1 MAPLFQARE
10 IPRIVPSLPPVKRL
24 AADTEV
30 ATGQRR
36 ILSMPPV
43 MVQPLQSC
51 FCQPADPLDPAY
63 DFGTRSSRTYYLHDD
78 TILGVTYHYEREQG
92 VPALVV
98 YQSGAPNN
106 ETIVRPSARRY
117 AHEVATACP
126 VPDRLLVEYGMVRAQ
141 GPKPADTQTPDWVW
155 GYVWQVT
162 LTPKSAALHDREETI
177 AWDPQAKDRVR

>member
-1 MAPLFQARE
+1 MAPLCQARE

-78 TILGVTYHYEREQG
+78 TILSVTHHYEREQPTG
-92 VPALVV
+92 VH
-98 YQSGAPNN
+98 
-106 ETIVRPSARRY
+106 T
-117 AHEVATACP
+117 
-126 VPDRLLVEYGMVRAQ
+126 
-141 GPKPADTQTPDWVW
+141 
-155 GYVWQVT
+155 
-162 LTPKSAALHDREETI
+162 
-177 AWDPQAKDRVR
+177 

>member
-78 TILGVTYHYEREQG
+78 TILSANYHYEREQTRSLRRRL
-92 VPALVV
+92 PHLAEQISLRRS
-98 YQSGAPNN
+98 YQGTGTPLG
-106 ETIVRPSARRY
+106 PG
-117 AHEVATACP
+117 CP
-126 VPDRLLVEYGMVRAQ
+126 
-141 GPKPADTQTPDWVW
+141 
-155 GYVWQVT
+155 
-162 LTPKSAALHDREETI
+162 
-177 AWDPQAKDRVR
+177 

>member
-10 IPRIVPSLPPVKRL
+10 IPRIVPALPPVKRL

-78 TILGVTYHYEREQG
+78 TILSVTYHYEREQVWAFHRTDASRAG
-92 VPALVV
+92 YGTLPLD
-98 YQSGAPNN
+98 AP
-106 ETIVRPSARRY
+106 S
-117 AHEVATACP
+117 
-126 VPDRLLVEYGMVRAQ
+126 
-141 GPKPADTQTPDWVW
+141 
-155 GYVWQVT
+155 
-162 LTPKSAALHDREETI
+162 
-177 AWDPQAKDRVR
+177 

>member
-78 TILGVTYHYEREQG
+78 TILSVTYHYEREQPESG
-92 VPALVV
+92 PVVLVAFESESDNHALGGLSVCQCV
-98 YQSGAPNN
+98 FRS
-106 ETIVRPSARRY
+106 
-117 AHEVATACP
+117 
-126 VPDRLLVEYGMVRAQ
+126 
-141 GPKPADTQTPDWVW
+141 
-155 GYVWQVT
+155 
-162 LTPKSAALHDREETI
+162 
-177 AWDPQAKDRVR
+177 

>member
-1 MAPLFQARE
+1 MAPLCQARE

-78 TILGVTYHYEREQG
+78 TILGVTYHYDREQSG
-92 VPALVV
+92 RPRSVTSSAGGPIENGLTLLQESAHAL
-98 YQSGAPNN
+98 GAVFGLPENLAAPGF
-106 ETIVRPSARRY
+106 VLQCRRK
-117 AHEVATACP
+117 AA
-126 VPDRLLVEYGMVRAQ
+126 L
-141 GPKPADTQTPDWVW
+141 QTPVD
-155 GYVWQVT
+155 
-162 LTPKSAALHDREETI
+162 SALDEYQGLGRL
-177 AWDPQAKDRVR
+177 VR

>member
-1 MAPLFQARE
+1 MAPFFQARE

-78 TILGVTYHYEREQG
+78 TILSVTHHY
-92 VPALVV
+92 
-98 YQSGAPNN
+98 
-106 ETIVRPSARRY
+106 
-117 AHEVATACP
+117 
-126 VPDRLLVEYGMVRAQ
+126 
-141 GPKPADTQTPDWVW
+141 
-155 GYVWQVT
+155 
-162 LTPKSAALHDREETI
+162 DREHMCTALTQNPPSRPDSESDSLI
-177 AWDPQAKDRVR
+177 LSQRA

>member
-51 FCQPADPLDPAY
+51 FCQPADPLNPAY

-78 TILGVTYHYEREQG
+78 SILSVTYHYEREQSLDDSDRRHACCLLPPAIN
-92 VPALVV
+92 VPSTSVFPDDDNFIIFSSNRAIIWGRSIWLNLLC
-98 YQSGAPNN
+98 SHKGGTFDF
-106 ETIVRPSARRY
+106 TITMAMARL
-117 AHEVATACP
+117 P
-126 VPDRLLVEYGMVRAQ
+126 
-141 GPKPADTQTPDWVW
+141 
-155 GYVWQVT
+155 
-162 LTPKSAALHDREETI
+162 
-177 AWDPQAKDRVR
+177 

>member
-78 TILGVTYHYEREQG
+78 TILSVTHHYDREQG
-92 VPALVV
+92 GYCGAHSLAPMCPRSQGTSGCLGGTHRMPGGGLFVRVGRPQECLLGEGPGPQVKA
-98 YQSGAPNN
+98 YWQSSGAEPPRNG
-106 ETIVRPSARRY
+106 
-117 AHEVATACP
+117 
-126 VPDRLLVEYGMVRAQ
+126 DG
-141 GPKPADTQTPDWVW
+141 G
-155 GYVWQVT
+155 
-162 LTPKSAALHDREETI
+162 
-177 AWDPQAKDRVR
+177 

>member
-51 FCQPADPLDPAY
+51 FCQPADPLNPAY

-78 TILGVTYHYEREQG
+78 SILSVTYHYEREQRFASTSMEVRHDFSGEQLHGLYHSG
-92 VPALVV
+92 VL
-98 YQSGAPNN
+98 N
-106 ETIVRPSARRY
+106 EAAR
-117 AHEVATACP
+117 
-126 VPDRLLVEYGMVRAQ
+126 VE
-141 GPKPADTQTPDWVW
+141 PADAFLRND
-155 GYVWQVT
+155 T
-162 LTPKSAALHDREETI
+162 LPI
-177 AWDPQAKDRVR
+177 GNMC

>member
-63 DFGTRSSRTYYLHDD
+63 DFGTRSSHTYYLHDD
-78 TILGVTYHYEREQG
+78 TILSVTHHYDREHRCVNKREGQNSDPMAWG
-92 VPALVV
+92 GPALA
-98 YQSGAPNN
+98 SRLLLPLWLP
-106 ETIVRPSARRY
+106 T
-117 AHEVATACP
+117 P
-126 VPDRLLVEYGMVRAQ
+126 VPPAPDGRCWPAAPRCLSLCAPTCTVEEGRYYRRLGHGRCYSGNS
-141 GPKPADTQTPDWVW
+141 GCSK
-155 GYVWQVT
+155 
-162 LTPKSAALHDREETI
+162 
-177 AWDPQAKDRVR
+177 

>member
-51 FCQPADPLDPAY
+51 FCQPADPLNPAY

-78 TILGVTYHYEREQG
+78 SIL
-92 VPALVV
+92 
-98 YQSGAPNN
+98 
-106 ETIVRPSARRY
+106 I
-117 AHEVATACP
+117 
-126 VPDRLLVEYGMVRAQ
+126 
-141 GPKPADTQTPDWVW
+141 
-155 GYVWQVT
+155 
-162 LTPKSAALHDREETI
+162 
-177 AWDPQAKDRVR
+177 

>member
-10 IPRIVPSLPPVKRL
+10 IPRIVPSLPRVKGL

-63 DFGTRSSRTYYLHDD
+63 DFGTRSSCTHYLHDD
-78 TILGVTYHYEREQG
+78 TILSVTHHYEREHVIGGLDSGG
-92 VPALVV
+92 VSTDRACLRRVA
-98 YQSGAPNN
+98 APIMS
-106 ETIVRPSARRY
+106 TWAVPTPWQRVTRRN
-117 AHEVATACP
+117 HRRC
-126 VPDRLLVEYGMVRAQ
+126 VRA
-141 GPKPADTQTPDWVW
+141 
-155 GYVWQVT
+155 
-162 LTPKSAALHDREETI
+162 SSRRE
-177 AWDPQAKDRVR
+177 

>member
-51 FCQPADPLDPAY
+51 FCQLADPLDPAY
-63 DFGTRSSRTYYLHDD
+63 DFGTRSSRTYCLHDD
-78 TILGVTYHYEREQG
+78 TILSVTHHYDREQG
-92 VPALVV
+92 RPPSNLARAVV
-98 YQSGAPNN
+98 DGGAAPSYTPLAGPTVMLRGGGRVIK
-106 ETIVRPSARRY
+106 EGDRAPDFSTIDHTSKQVRLSN
-117 AHEVATACP
+117 
-126 VPDRLLVEYGMVRAQ
+126 LKGS
-141 GPKPADTQTPDWVW
+141 KVW
-155 GYVWQVT
+155 LWFYSSPGGGN
-162 LTPKSAALHDREETI
+162 
-177 AWDPQAKDRVR
+177 

>member
-63 DFGTRSSRTYYLHDD
+63 HFGTRSSRTYYLHDD
-78 TILGVTYHYEREQG
+78 TILSVTYHYEREQLARSRTRRG
-92 VPALVV
+92 PDAVPGASPSSAPEWSLLDCE
-98 YQSGAPNN
+98 YPLDHYPYCRLSSTDGSGNGCGCFH
-106 ETIVRPSARRY
+106 S
-117 AHEVATACP
+117 
-126 VPDRLLVEYGMVRAQ
+126 DRLVSEVVDHRRE
-141 GPKPADTQTPDWVW
+141 P
-155 GYVWQVT
+155 
-162 LTPKSAALHDREETI
+162 AALADVNRP
-177 AWDPQAKDRVR
+177 A

>member
-1 MAPLFQARE
+1 MAPLFLARE

-63 DFGTRSSRTYYLHDD
+63 HGTRSSRTYYLHDD
-78 TILGVTYHYEREQG
+78 TILSVTYHYEREYTPHAMGLQMG
-92 VPALVV
+92 LL
-98 YQSGAPNN
+98 
-106 ETIVRPSARRY
+106 T
-117 AHEVATACP
+117 AHQI
-126 VPDRLLVEYGMVRAQ
+126 R
-141 GPKPADTQTPDWVW
+141 
-155 GYVWQVT
+155 
-162 LTPKSAALHDREETI
+162 
-177 AWDPQAKDRVR
+177 

>member
-51 FCQPADPLDPAY
+51 FCQPADPLNPAY

-78 TILGVTYHYEREQG
+78 SILSVTYHYEREHSSMFLCGPFQSHHCTVLPLMVSLSNHQRAV
-92 VPALVV
+92 VPCVRSPSTGSGRADFEKTLGSVV
-98 YQSGAPNN
+98 KI
-106 ETIVRPSARRY
+106 T
-117 AHEVATACP
+117 
-126 VPDRLLVEYGMVRAQ
+126 
-141 GPKPADTQTPDWVW
+141 
-155 GYVWQVT
+155 
-162 LTPKSAALHDREETI
+162 
-177 AWDPQAKDRVR
+177 

>member
-51 FCQPADPLDPAY
+51 FCQPADPLGPAY

-78 TILGVTYHYEREQG
+78 TILSVTYHYEREQLAAASF
-92 VPALVV
+92 V
-98 YQSGAPNN
+98 
-106 ETIVRPSARRY
+106 
-117 AHEVATACP
+117 
-126 VPDRLLVEYGMVRAQ
+126 
-141 GPKPADTQTPDWVW
+141 
-155 GYVWQVT
+155 
-162 LTPKSAALHDREETI
+162 KS
-177 AWDPQAKDRVR
+177 